1 MPFNGAGVYS
11 PPSPPVFPVVTGELI
26 KAADFNA
33 TISDIATALTNC
45 VTKDNQSTTPTL
57 TVGTLTAT
65 TGAVLPANATAGG
78 QPVLTRRY
86 ATGEVILSISST
98 APVGTVAMNGTTIGS
113 AISGATGRA
122 NADTQALFELIWTS
136 SDNTLSPIQDASGAP
151 TTRGASAAADF
162 AANKRMPVPTPQD
175 GDALLMGISSAV
187 ISRSV
192 GEVLSHPH
200 TATETASGAHTH
212 GVAGGTSEGD
222 DLGTFTNGGGRNHT
236 VTTDAGGDHTHTITV
251 NAFGGTKN
259 KAAGMFLK
267 PYIAL

>member
-45 VTKDNQSTTPTL
+45 VTKDNQSTTPAL

-175 GDALLMGISSAV
+175 GDALLMAISSTV
-187 ISRSV
+187 ISRSA
-192 GEVLSHPH
+192 GEVLSHTH
-200 TATETASGAHTH
+200 TATVTDPGHSHTFFD
-212 GVAGGTSEGD
+212 VRS
-222 DLGTFTNGGGRNHT
+222 GGGGGYLGAGSDDWTRSTNSA
-236 VTTDAGGDHTHTITV
+236 TTGISVAVSST
-251 NAFGGTKN
+251 GGTKN